1 MKNFNE
7 SILRINKEV
16 KSLNRY
22 KKNLNVFFY
31 SQTISGKIRKIDFDR
46 FVSEIQRI
54 TLEINDLENTKN
66 YLIKINEQ
74 L

>member
-7 SILRINKEV
+7 SILSINKEV

-46 FVSEIQRI
+46 FVSEIERI

>member
-7 SILRINKEV
+7 SILSINKEV